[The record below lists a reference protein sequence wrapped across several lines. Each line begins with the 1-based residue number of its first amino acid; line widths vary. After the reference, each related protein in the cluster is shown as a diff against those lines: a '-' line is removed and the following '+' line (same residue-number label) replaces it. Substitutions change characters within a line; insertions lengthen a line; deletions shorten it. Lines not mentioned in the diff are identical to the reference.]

1 MTDASVT
8 DEGRAGEV
16 MEGKA
21 GQDIKVA
28 LVVIAFVLGGF
39 FVARDYPL
47 TAAAWPYGILA
58 IMLSLA
64 AILMGLGAW
73 RSRRQSAEPTSV
85 PGEPA
90 TFGRWEKLRSEWNW
104 LLVMVTLLAYVI
116 AMDVAGFFIATWV
129 LMFLFMVAYR
139 QVSPAKI
146 IIVPVSLTIGIYLVI
161 GVLMRVPLPDL
172 APVEN
177 VRNYLFF

>member
-58 IMLSLA
+58 IMLCLA
-64 AILMGLGAW
+64 AILIGLGAW

-85 PGEPA
+85 PGEPGQDHHRA
-90 TFGRWEKLRSEWNW
+90 RQSQGCGRG
-104 LLVMVTLLAYVI
+104 V
-116 AMDVAGFFIATWV
+116 FI
-129 LMFLFMVAYR
+129 R
-139 QVSPAKI
+139 
-146 IIVPVSLTIGIYLVI
+146 G
-161 GVLMRVPLPDL
+161 G
-172 APVEN
+172 PVEGRSAI
-177 VRNYLFF
+177 VRRNPG